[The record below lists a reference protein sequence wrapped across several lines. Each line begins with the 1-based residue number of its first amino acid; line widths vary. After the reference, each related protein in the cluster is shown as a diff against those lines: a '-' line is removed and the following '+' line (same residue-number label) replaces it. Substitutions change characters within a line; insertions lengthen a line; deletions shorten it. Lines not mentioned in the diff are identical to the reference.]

1 MLMENSLSFAHHLA
15 RDGGLVVDP
24 LLQHDP
30 SG

>member
-1 MLMENSLSFAHHLA
+1 VLVENALRLAHHLA
-15 RDGGLVVDP
+15 GNRGLVVDP